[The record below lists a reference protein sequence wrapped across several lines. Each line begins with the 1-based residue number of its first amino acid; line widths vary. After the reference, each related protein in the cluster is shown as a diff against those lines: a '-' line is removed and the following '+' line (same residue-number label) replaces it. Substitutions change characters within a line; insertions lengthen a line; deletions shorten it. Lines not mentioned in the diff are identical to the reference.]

1 MVSRTKIFDKNKLCD
16 LCVEGD
22 LKTIQSEFAHV
33 DFNEFLLLKSDL
45 MTPLMIASEYG
56 HKDLAKWLLE
66 KDVDV
71 FADADGKTALHYALD
86 NQHTNIAKLIYRSN
100 KKKFDKKYLFRDAI
114 GNKETTVV
122 LFLLNEGITFYND
135 EFLLALEKGNAEIV
149 DAFIEKGAYF
159 QAKKGASFSLKTK
172 WNRFV
177 RQYFKHHCWQTYE
190 PIEKAAASGNYETT
204 KRLIE
209 WGADIT
215 GEMIKHPID
224 LPIFF
229 AIKSN
234 DKDIVD
240 LFLQNGVSLTDCS
253 SLNQTPVDYAF
264 LYGSSEM
271 TAYLLKLTDSVEES
285 NICYY
290 PMQETPYSSLCHKN
304 HIFKYTDR
312 IRMTGLFASINLNR
326 LDVVKELVQLG
337 YDVNCS
343 AETGFTPLM
352 AAVEKK
358 NKDIVE
364 FLISQGADIE
374 AKNNG
379 GLNAI
384 QIARKCRHFEIAK
397 LLCRHLR
404 MPNHKKLEDAKK
416 ELNTLSQEQL
426 IDLPNKNLRLYRMIQ
441 RYGLEELWFNKMPYL
456 NQIKVYKTI
465 RSKMKQTTRLKVEYV
480 IRQTR
485 GRGDWR

>member
-16 LCVEGD
+16 LCLEGD
-22 LKTIQSEFAHV
+22 LKTIQSEFANV
-33 DFNEFLLLKSDL
+33 DLNTVLLVNTKE
-45 MTPLMIASEYG
+45 MTPLMIASKYG
-56 HKDLAKWLLE
+56 HKKLAKWLLQNGANVGIE
-66 KDVDV
+66 
-71 FADADGKTALHYALD
+71 ADEKTAIHYALK
-86 NQHTNIAKLIYRSN
+86 NNHTDIAKLIYRSDKQFFN
-100 KKKFDKKYLFRDAI
+100 KKHLFPKAI
-114 GNKETTVV
+114 VNKETKVV

-159 QAKKGASFSLKTK
+159 QAKKGASFSLKTT

-177 RQYFKHHCWQTYE
+177 RQYFKRRCWQTYE

-271 TAYLLKLTDSVEES
+271 TAYLLKLTDSAKES

-290 PMQETPYSSLCHKN
+290 PMQEAPYSSLCHKN

-312 IRMTGLFASINLNR
+312 IRMTGLFASINFNR
-326 LDVVKELVQLG
+326 LDVVKELVKLG

-374 AKNNG
+374 AKNNA

-384 QIARKCRHFEIAK
+384 QIARKCRQFEIAK

-404 MPNHKKLEDAKK
+404 IPNQKKLEDAKK
-416 ELNTLSQEQL
+416 ELNTLSQDQL
-426 IDLPNKNLRLYRMIQ
+426 MDLPNKNLRLYRMIQ

-456 NQIKVYKTI
+456 SQVEVYKMI
-465 RSKMKQTTRLKVEYV
+465 RKKLKRTSRIKIEEVM
-480 IRQTR
+480 RQSR
-485 GRGDWR
+485 GRGGWY